1 MSENVGKSQED
12 VENRPEIAEVNFR
25 KGKVRQQEMDTPKGI
40 VRQQAEAVGGTSGFG
55 GDAPEEANGV
65 LGFDGDAP
73 EAIVGGKE
81 ADHGEL

>member
-25 KGKVRQQEMDTPKGI
+25 KGKVRQQEVDIPKGIRQQEMDTPKGI
-40 VRQQAEAVGGTSGFG
+40 VRQQAEAVGG
-55 GDAPEEANGV
+55 
-65 LGFDGDAP
+65 
-73 EAIVGGKE
+73 GKE